1 MSWEPFGGSE
11 VPPCDLERAAF
22 VLLPVP
28 YDKTTTYRK
37 GTAEGPR
44 AILKASSQVEL
55 FDEECH
61 LDPTERGVFTA
72 EPLTTDAMP
81 DVLAEQLE
89 TEVRRLL
96 DRGKI
101 VGCLGGEHS
110 ISLGPIRAA
119 ARAHPGLGLL
129 QIDAHPD
136 LRDEYEGTRFGHGCV
151 MRRALETQE
160 VACLVGVGWRS
171 VSEEDHIAMGEQRIH
186 GHFAHDLWRRS
197 PREWIEE
204 VLAPLPERVY
214 VTLDV
219 DGLDPSIVPGTGTP
233 LLDREVLPGSI
244 ENGDPRGVWSFHF
257 FPDRHNAADGK
268 TLFKGSS
275 HRLDVPAGRSGTE
288 GILDAE
294 NAIERILD
302 HPSTALFISS
312 KLIQRFAGENI
323 VQGHGTVHHRRT
335 TISVRLLWCTVFF
348 YWNITRC

>member
-1 MSWEPFGGSE
+1 VSWEPFGGSE

-233 LLDREVLPGSI
+233 EPGGLAWWDTMALLKAVCARRTVVAFDVVEVLPEPPSCVSEFAAARIVLKMLAYLAAGS
-244 ENGDPRGVWSFHF
+244 
-257 FPDRHNAADGK
+257 
-268 TLFKGSS
+268 
-275 HRLDVPAGRSGTE
+275 GR
-288 GILDAE
+288 
-294 NAIERILD
+294 
-302 HPSTALFISS
+302 
-312 KLIQRFAGENI
+312 
-323 VQGHGTVHHRRT
+323 
-335 TISVRLLWCTVFF
+335 
-348 YWNITRC
+348 